1 MKKCMILSMAAVGLL
16 AGASMVSANDH
27 HEITGPFATP
37 MDVTKKCLE
46 CHEDASRHVMATSHW
61 TWENEQVING
71 KKVKR
76 GKKNAMNNF
85 CISINA
91 NWPRCTSC
99 HVSYGWEDASFD
111 FSDESR
117 VDCLVCHDSTGTYK
131 KPGAGAGMPAGFT
144 GKASMDKKP
153 VDLVKVAQ
161 NVGKPERD
169 DCLRCHANGGGG
181 NNVKHGDIDMSLL
194 KPTKAVDFHMGTDS
208 LNFTCQ
214 ECHTTSDHQVAGN
227 SLLVSPS
234 GNTPV
239 TCEGCH
245 DAAPHGESMLNNHAK
260 TVACQTCH
268 IPAFAKIDATKM
280 SWDWSQAKKLPKDK
294 QVEKEH
300 GHKVFIAKKGRF
312 TYEQNVTPAYR
323 WYNGTAG
330 AYTLGDKI
338 NPTKVTK
345 LNYPLGDIKDNNAKI
360 MPFKVHTG
368 KQIYDTKNK
377 YFVTPKVF
385 GFKGD
390 KEAFWK
396 TFDWVKAAE
405 AGMKATGLPFS
416 GEYGF
421 APTETYWPINHMVNA
436 KEGSLQCLD
445 CHGDKGRL
453 DWKALG
459 YKGDPMMVKG
469 AARF

>member
-1 MKKCMILSMAAVGLL
+1 MKKYMILSTAALALL
-16 AGASMVSANDH
+16 AGASMVTANDH

-46 CHEDASRHVMATSHW
+46 CHEDASKQMMATSHW
-61 TWENEQVING
+61 TWESEQVVNG
-71 KKVKR
+71 KKMKR

-85 CISINA
+85 CISINS

-99 HVSYGWEDASFD
+99 HVSYGWKDASFD

-117 VDCLVCHDSTGTYK
+117 VDCLVCHDTTGTYK
-131 KPGAGAGMPAGFT
+131 KPGAGAGMPAGYT

-181 NNVKHGDIDMSLL
+181 NNVKHGDIDTSLI

-208 LNFTCQ
+208 LNFACQ
-214 ECHTTSDHQVAGN
+214 ECHTTSEHQIAGN
-227 SLLVSPS
+227 SLIVSPG

-245 DAAPHGESMLNNHAK
+245 DATPHGESILNNHAK

-268 IPAFAKIDATKM
+268 IPTFAKVHGTKM

-312 TYEQNVTPAYR
+312 TYEDNVTPTYR

-330 AYTLGDKI
+330 AYNLGDKI
-338 NPTKVTK
+338 NPKKVTK
-345 LNYPLGDIKDNNAKI
+345 LNYPLGNKKDKNAKI
-360 MPFKVHTG
+360 MPFKIHTG
-368 KQIYDTKNK
+368 KQIYDSKNK

-396 TFDWVKAAE
+396 NFDWVKAAT

-416 GEYGF
+416 GEYDF
-421 APTETYWPINHMVNA
+421 APTETYWPINHMVNS

-459 YKGDPMMVKG
+459 YKGDPMVKRG